1 MTPKSLN
8 ELWCIDVV
16 SKPIFSPFWCI
27 YNVQKNYVQMLRR
40 WKCISMCI
48 MNTLL

>member
-27 YNVQKNYVQMLRR
+27 YNVQ
-40 WKCISMCI
+40 
-48 MNTLL
+48 